1 MYKGLTIKAGADAT
15 GTTSGIMKA
24 KAPEAML
31 DEMIR
36 AVRMA
41 WDEVHN

>member
-1 MYKGLTIKAGADAT
+1 MIKAGAEAT

-24 KAPEAML
+24 EDPEAMME
-31 DEMIR
+31 EMIR

-41 WDEVHN
+41 WDEVHGK